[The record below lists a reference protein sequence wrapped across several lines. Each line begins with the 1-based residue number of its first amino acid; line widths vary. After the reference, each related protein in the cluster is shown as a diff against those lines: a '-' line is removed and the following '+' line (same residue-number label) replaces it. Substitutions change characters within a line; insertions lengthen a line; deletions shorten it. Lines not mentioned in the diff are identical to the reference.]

1 MVAMDASSYFLE
13 QSFYNLLFIDFSF
26 IALFVIFGSH
36 LTISF
41 NRKCLKS
48 LNMLCLVSDA
58 LTCISEIRPDIFS
71 NQQQFH

>member
-13 QSFYNLLFIDFSF
+13 QSFYNLLILSLLHYLLFSD
-26 IALFVIFGSH
+26 H
-36 LTISF
+36 ISQF
-41 NRKCLKS
+41 LKCLKS